1 MNNNFINIIEIIKI
15 YSKNYVSN
23 NPTWD
28 QEILV
33 NNIREKAF
41 REAEDL
47 NIKLSEE
54 DIAVIIEL
62 ALRDLQGE
70 MIQR

>member
-23 NPTWD
+23 NPTWN

-33 NNIREKAF
+33 NNIRDKAF
-41 REAEDL
+41 REAEDS
-47 NIKLSEE
+47 NIKLFDE

-62 ALRDLQGE
+62 ALRYLQGE
-70 MIQR
+70 MI

>member
-1 MNNNFINIIEIIKI
+1 MNNNLSYITEIIRI

-33 NNIREKAF
+33 NNIRDKAF

-47 NIKLSEE
+47 NIKLSEK

-62 ALRDLQGE
+62 ALRDLQGK
-70 MIQR
+70 MI

>member
-15 YSKNYVSN
+15 YSKNFVSN

-33 NNIREKAF
+33 NNIRDKAF

-47 NIKLSEE
+47 NIKPSEE

>member
-1 MNNNFINIIEIIKI
+1 MNNNFKNIIEIIRI

-33 NNIREKAF
+33 NNIREKASK
-41 REAEDL
+41 EEEDL

-70 MIQR
+70 MIYG

>member
-1 MNNNFINIIEIIKI
+1 MNNNLSHIPEIIRI

>member
-1 MNNNFINIIEIIKI
+1 MNNNLSYITEIIRI

-70 MIQR
+70 MI

>member
-1 MNNNFINIIEIIKI
+1 MNNNLSHIPEIIRI

-70 MIQR
+70 MI

>member
-1 MNNNFINIIEIIKI
+1 MNNNLSHIPEIIRI

-41 REAEDL
+41 REAEDI

>member
-1 MNNNFINIIEIIKI
+1 MNNNLSHILEIIRI

-62 ALRDLQGE
+62 ALRDLQGK